1 MLSASW
7 LLRLV
12 READYDVPQSS
23 LSVAPFIIGRPDDF
37 HIDVM
42 PADTDPWI
50 TAVASDPAHQERID
64 ELVRRSGDMVA
75 AGDFGGHVWYT
86 ATLAGKPWG
95 IDAVFIT
102 RMQEVLTNQTRILG
116 WRRLGWNVLLN
127 FREELPE
134 GQAAVDDNPF
144 VVHQAI
150 VDVHIAL
157 QGPIHGP
164 LTDPTAHRL
173 LEEVAAICTFA
184 LGRPVD
190 LPPSIFPARDESV
203 AELDSQRQNMA
214 IGNLARNG
222 VSLDIYNDLFE
233 RGDMPSL
240 DRARGA
246 FLSFDAAV
254 RQEREQVALIMYVV
268 AAECLTNPY
277 QPWKTE
283 RLTTRFINFF
293 DELMPQDLDELVQ
306 HDNFEAAFGV
316 VRGTR
321 SARALRRELLSTL
334 YNLRSEPVH
343 EGLSASFQGL
353 AGMGSPSSQR
363 RALASLFAQRAIIRF
378 LEAPRTTLIG
388 HPATAPADD

>member
-1 MLSASW
+1 MTLAPIGSPLRNCQMLSASW

-12 READYDVPQSS
+12 REEDYDVPQSS

-42 PADTDPWI
+42 PAYTDPWI
-50 TAVASDPAHQERID
+50 TAVASDPAHQERVD

-86 ATLAGKPWG
+86 ATLAGKSWG
-95 IDAVFIT
+95 IDAVYIT

-116 WRRLGWNVLLN
+116 WCRLGWNVLLN

-134 GQAAVDDNPF
+134 GQAPVEDNPF

-164 LTDPTAHRL
+164 LTDQTAHRL

-203 AELDSQRQNMA
+203 AELDSQRLRALEVLVVVVPMTGPA
-214 IGNLARNG
+214 AMRGRWRGRLHVHRG
-222 VSLDIYNDLFE
+222 VLS
-233 RGDMPSL
+233 RQGGGDSATG
-240 DRARGA
+240 DRAVHGPRQGHHDPDRLRAPVRGRPRRSDGRA
-246 FLSFDAAV
+246 GS
-254 RQEREQVALIMYVV
+254 YV
-268 AAECLTNPY
+268 
-277 QPWKTE
+277 
-283 RLTTRFINFF
+283 
-293 DELMPQDLDELVQ
+293 
-306 HDNFEAAFGV
+306 EAA
-316 VRGTR
+316 RQQR
-321 SARALRRELLSTL
+321 HSAAR
-334 YNLRSEPVH
+334 
-343 EGLSASFQGL
+343 L
-353 AGMGSPSSQR
+353 AV
-363 RALASLFAQRAIIRF
+363 LAV
-378 LEAPRTTLIG
+378 
-388 HPATAPADD
+388 